1 MMSKY
6 YKRIMDDVLN
16 EELEA
21 FGAVLITGPKWCGKT
36 TTAKQIAK
44 SVLYMQQPD
53 EKQNNLQ
60 LAQVQPSLLLNGEK
74 PRLIDEWQMAPQLW
88 DAIRFDVDQKST
100 EGLYIL
106 TGSTVVDE
114 SKISHSGAGRISRLT
129 MRTMSLF
136 ESKDSNGAVSL
147 GDLFKGEDNIGAQ
160 SDLGLTD
167 IADLVV
173 RGGWPNTINKSKKT
187 VMKQIAGYCN
197 TIANSD
203 IGEVDGIKRDEG
215 KTLAI
220 LRSFSRHIATQ
231 ASMTT
236 ILKDIKA
243 NNETMDIDTL
253 SDYLKALE
261 KLFVVED
268 LTAWSPL
275 LRSKTAIRTSNTR
288 HFTDP
293 AIAAKML
300 NASPKDLILDLKTFG
315 FLFESLVVRDLRIY
329 AQSLEGRVFHYRD
342 KTGLEADAII
352 HLDNGDWGAIEV
364 KLGQNRIDEGAENLL
379 KLEKKIDTDK
389 MSKPTFL
396 AVITGTKYAY
406 KREDGVLVIP
416 IGCLRP

>member
-1 MMSKY
+1 
-6 YKRIMDDVLN
+6 MDDVLK

-36 TTAKQIAK
+36 TTAKQLAK

-60 LAQVQPSLLLNGEK
+60 LAQVQPSLLLKGEK

-88 DAIRFDVDQKST
+88 DAIRFDVDQQST
-100 EGLYIL
+100 EGIYIL

-129 MRTMSLF
+129 MRTMSSF
-136 ESKDSNGAVSL
+136 ESNDSNGTVSL
-147 GDLFKGEDNIGAQ
+147 SDLFEGNHNIGAQ
-160 SDLGLTD
+160 SNLGLID
-167 IADLVV
+167 IANLVV
-173 RGGWPNTINKSKKT
+173 RGGWPSTINKSQKIA
-187 VMKQIAGYCN
+187 MKQIAGYCN

-203 IGEVDGIKRDEG
+203 IGEVDGVRRDEG

-220 LRSFSRHIATQ
+220 MKSFSRHIATQ
-231 ASMTT
+231 ASMAT
-236 ILKDIKA
+236 ILKDIKS
-243 NNETMDIDTL
+243 NDETMDIDTL

-268 LTAWSPL
+268 LTSWSPK
-275 LRSKTAIRTSNTR
+275 LRSKTAIRSSNTR

-293 AIAAKML
+293 AIAARML
-300 NASPKDLILDLKTFG
+300 NASSRDLIQDLNTFG

-329 AQSLEGRVFHYRD
+329 SQSLQGKVFHYRD

-352 HLDNGDWGAIEV
+352 HLDNGDWAAVEV
-364 KLGQNRIDEGAENLL
+364 KLGQHRIDEGATNLL
-379 KLEKKIDTDK
+379 KLEKKINTDK
-389 MSKPTFL
+389 MGKPSFL

-406 KREDGVLVIP
+406 RREDGVLVIP